1 MEFPQASLE
10 GLFQLSPDE
19 LDFQSSPEL
28 DEAHLSLLEDE
39 LPQLLEEYSGDCVG
53 SRVGLRVL

>member
-1 MEFPQASLE
+1 MEFPHSSLE
-10 GLFQLSPDE
+10 GLFQLSPD
-19 LDFQSSPEL
+19 DFQSSPEL

-39 LPQLLEEYSGDCVG
+39 LPQLFEEYSGDWVG

>member
-39 LPQLLEEYSGDCVG
+39 LPQLLEEYSGDWVG